1 MIKITIIQEGLM
13 IKIICAIALMLLTTP
28 ALSDSERLKKNNKF
42 SMQPESTLVIDTVI
56 TETTMQPLYK
66 KLESIV
72 ISKSKKPVTLVID
85 SPGGEVQAGL
95 RFINLMVAAQQKGV
109 RFDCVVHHLAASMA
123 FQILSQCDNRL
134 THDNAMLLWHGVRL
148 LARNISIT
156 SLVAEQLTME
166 LKELDVLLQRSLIK
180 SLSKDM
186 SKKVIKYHN
195 DMETRHTGLGLA
207 TKAPHFIS
215 STSYVDGLYEV
226 LINNKTTKT
235 ETPPISLFGLDNQIS
250 FIYVLRDYE
259 SDLIETLSSK

>member
-1 MIKITIIQEGLM
+1 
-13 IKIICAIALMLLTTP
+13 
-28 ALSDSERLKKNNKF
+28 
-42 SMQPESTLVIDTVI
+42 
-56 TETTMQPLYK
+56 
-66 KLESIV
+66 
-72 ISKSKKPVTLVID
+72 
-85 SPGGEVQAGL
+85 
-95 RFINLMVAAQQKGV
+95 
-109 RFDCVVHHLAASMA
+109 
-123 FQILSQCDNRL
+123 
-134 THDNAMLLWHGVRL
+134 L

-215 STSYVDGLYEV
+215 STSYVNGLYEV

-235 ETPPISLFGLDNQIS
+235 ETPPISLF
-250 FIYVLRDYE
+250 
-259 SDLIETLSSK
+259 